1 MFCIP
6 VEIFAHFFQGET
18 LNSSDATATFFATT
32 KLFQSRDPQLR
43 RLVYLLICELAGL
56 ASDVIIVT
64 SSLTKDMTGKE
75 DLFRAPAMR
84 ALARI
89 TDVRNFINFFLF
101 HYLIIV
107 IHQQ

>member
-1 MFCIP
+1 MK
-6 VEIFAHFFQGET
+6 VECKKVQVIFRFVYQCRYLHFFQGET

-89 TDVRNFINFFLF
+89 TDVRVF
-101 HYLIIV
+101 
-107 IHQQ
+107 